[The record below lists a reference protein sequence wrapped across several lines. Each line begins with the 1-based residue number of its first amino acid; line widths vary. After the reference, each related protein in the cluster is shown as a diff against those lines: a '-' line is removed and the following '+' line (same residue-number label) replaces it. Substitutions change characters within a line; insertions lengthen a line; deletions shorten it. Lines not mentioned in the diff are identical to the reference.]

1 MYAIFEKGNH
11 QFKAE
16 VNKRITIDYQGDIQ
30 PGTEIEFD
38 SVLLVSDGESI
49 KVGTPKIDNA
59 KIIGKVVS
67 AVKGPKL
74 TIAKFR
80 RRKNSKRK
88 TGHRQIYTL
97 VEINEI
103 VVP

>member
-1 MYAIFEKGNH
+1 MYAIFEKGSH

-16 VNKRITIDYQGDIQ
+16 INKKITIDYQGDIQ
-30 PGTEIEFD
+30 PGEKIEFD
-38 SVLLVSDGESI
+38 NVLVINDGENVKI
-49 KVGTPKIDNA
+49 GTPKINNA
-59 KIIGKVVS
+59 KIIAEVVS
-67 AVKGPKL
+67 SVKGPKL

-97 VEINEI
+97 VKINEI
-103 VVP
+103 VS

>member
-1 MYAIFEKGNH
+1 MYAIIENGGH

-16 VNKRITIDYQGDIQ
+16 VDGRLTINYLGEVEK
-30 PGTEIEFD
+30 GTKIEFD
-38 SVLLVSDGESI
+38 NVLALCDGENVKIGSP
-49 KVGTPKIDNA
+49 KVENA
-59 KIIGKVVS
+59 KVIGEVVS
-67 AVKGPKL
+67 SVKGPKL

-97 VEINEI
+97 VEIKEI
-103 VVP
+103 VCS

>member
-1 MYAIFEKGNH
+1 MYAIFENGNH

-16 VNKRITIDYQGDIQ
+16 INKKITIDYQGDIQ
-30 PGTEIEFD
+30 AGTKIEFD
-38 SVLLVSDGESI
+38 NVLVVCDGENI
-49 KVGTPKIDNA
+49 KVGTPKVDNA
-59 KIIGKVVS
+59 KVIGEVIS
-67 AVKGPKL
+67 TVKGPKL

-97 VEINEI
+97 VQINEI
-103 VVP
+103 IS

>member
-1 MYAIFEKGNH
+1 MYAIFEKGSH

-16 VNKRITIDYQGDIQ
+16 INKEITIDYQGDIQ
-30 PGTEIEFD
+30 SGTKIEFD
-38 SVLLVSDGESI
+38 NVLVVSDGDNI

-59 KIIGKVVS
+59 KVIGEVVA

-74 TIAKFR
+74 VVAKFR

-97 VEINEI
+97 VKINEI
-103 VVP
+103 VG

>member
-16 VNKRITIDYQGDIQ
+16 INKRITIDYQGEIE

-38 SVLLVSDGESI
+38 NVLLVSDDESVR
-49 KVGTPKIDNA
+49 VGTPKLNNA
-59 KIIGKVVS
+59 KVIGKVIS
-67 AVKGPKL
+67 TVKGPKL
-74 TIAKFR
+74 TVAKFR

-88 TGHRQIYTL
+88 TGHRQIFTL

-103 VVP
+103 VS